1 MYKQKGLPGIIIELK
16 SVAQENNS
24 DLKKLAQDAILQI
37 NEKHYETELRTHG
50 IEKVFK
56 YGVAFCGKTVEV
68 CIE

>member
-1 MYKQKGLPGIIIELK
+1 M
-16 SVAQENNS
+16 
-24 DLKKLAQDAILQI
+24 KKLAQDAILQI